1 MADTTNTPVTGVDIT
16 TSNDIFIEI
25 SGKRIAGVQSYS
37 TKYNKDT
44 KEVDVFGQDVPI
56 GYIHGKKKYS
66 LDLSRIYLED
76 TAVNDGVDF
85 YDLSD
90 NQFNVVID
98 KNGVRT
104 TYSDC
109 IVTDISEDGSLN
121 DKVIEKMTISALKR
135 SKEPKA
141 QTTQG

>member
-1 MADTTNTPVTGVDIT
+1 MADTPITGLNIT

-44 KEVDVFGQDVPI
+44 KPVDAFGQDVPI
-56 GYIHGKKKYS
+56 GYIHGKKKHT
-66 LDLSRIYLED
+66 LDLSRVYLED

-85 YDLSD
+85 YDLAD
-90 NQFNVVID
+90 NQFNVVII
-98 KNGVRT
+98 KNGQRI

-109 IVTDISEDGSLN
+109 IVTDVNEDGSLN
-121 DKVIEKMTISALKR
+121 DKVVEKMTISALTRK
-135 SKEPKA
+135 K
-141 QTTQG
+141 G

>member
-1 MADTTNTPVTGVDIT
+1 MADTPITGVNVT

-44 KEVDVFGQDVPI
+44 KPVDVFGQDVPI
-56 GYIHGKKKYS
+56 GYIQGKKKHT
-66 LDLSRIYLED
+66 LDLSRVYLED

-85 YDLSD
+85 YDLAD
-90 NQFNVVID
+90 NQFNVVII
-98 KNGVRT
+98 KNGQRI

-109 IVTDISEDGSLN
+109 IVTDINEDGSLN
-121 DKVIEKMTISALKR
+121 DKVVEKMTISALTRK
-135 SKEPKA
+135 K
-141 QTTQG
+141 G

>member
-1 MADTTNTPVTGVDIT
+1 MADTPITGVNVT

-44 KEVDVFGQDVPI
+44 KPVDVFGQDIPI
-56 GYIHGKKKYS
+56 GYIQGKKKHT
-66 LDLSRIYLED
+66 LDLSRVYLED

-85 YDLSD
+85 YDLAD
-90 NQFNVVID
+90 NQFNVVII
-98 KNGVRT
+98 KNGQRI

-109 IVTDISEDGSLN
+109 IVTDVNEDGSLN
-121 DKVIEKMTISALKR
+121 DKVVEKMTISALTRK
-135 SKEPKA
+135 K
-141 QTTQG
+141 G